1 MAGHASTVD
10 DPEKHFLGNLLEDDS
25 SHNPPSLSRG
35 SSSSIGAIPPVS
47 VISGVGPISTNN
59 ILRSYWPEP
68 PPPYSPPTQ
77 NPFQTPWYS
86 SEPQPFLKPT
96 SSDYILPSGR
106 ATFITQPQ
114 IHHHHHNLH
123 HHTHTHNVVENHHH
137 YPITTVTVPPQGYG
151 FNSLPKEPPNLGSIV
166 QNDENRSFSHEPA
179 KKCADQKA
187 DSRQH
192 PAPTTALPSNK
203 LPLSYRDVAARSDP
217 ITGSDGSPLLQ
228 AKKLQSTDNENRSN
242 FVKPR
247 EAVSTE
253 GSKGGRTRGDR
264 KAKCEQLVEFQK
276 ITRKKVVAKKEKTDS
291 SDTTTHPF
299 VGESSAVEA
308 PTKYEVLQ
316 KLTSKT
322 TKGAAGTENVL
333 VSKREREPMRA
344 AMVNERS
351 RSSSLFPGKGAGTVI
366 DVVARPKRAVDVD
379 KKKQTSG
386 NSSNSGNQPSQR
398 RRTVRKRNEHGWLD
412 KAVVIISLLFGWF
425 ELGFK
430 WFLNLVVDVCLQI
443 YDVTSFSITYLLEA
457 LHSSTRRLLLMINA
471 AVLYGFPICW
481 FNFRAVP
488 ILSVFPFSSFASSL
502 RQIDVRRVLRF
513 REPEP
518 LMWGLEENIILPTTG
533 EEALERFLCSPKC
546 HDAYGVLGLRASCTE
561 EDVRRHFKKLSA
573 LLNPDKNP
581 LEGAEEAYE
590 MVTKAYQV
598 LSTPESRKAYN
609 FNRIRPGKNDLHHEL
624 GEMWDRIRE
633 RIEEARSSMY
643 CDCGRRHARIA
654 LDIRQNEA
662 RYCRRC
668 RTRHP
673 ARANDIWVE
682 TRLCGLLWVY
692 FTCCDGIVYDITDW
706 ATCEVNYLKHVRP
719 NSHTVQYRL
728 VSPPTPSS
736 GRLSSGDST
745 SHHQHND
752 KLRDFGD
759 VTDDFRPDWARPGHA
774 QVSYLPLEP
783 RDEDR
788 SRRAANRRQKKWR

>member
-1 MAGHASTVD
+1 M
-10 DPEKHFLGNLLEDDS
+10 
-25 SHNPPSLSRG
+25 RG
-35 SSSSIGAIPPVS
+35 R
-47 VISGVGPISTNN
+47 T
-59 ILRSYWPEP
+59 
-68 PPPYSPPTQ
+68 
-77 NPFQTPWYS
+77 
-86 SEPQPFLKPT
+86 
-96 SSDYILPSGR
+96 
-106 ATFITQPQ
+106 TFITQPQ

-137 YPITTVTVPPQGYG
+137 YPITTVTVPPQGYS
-151 FNSLPKEPPNLGSIV
+151 FNSLSKEPPNFSSVV
-166 QNDENRSFSHEPA
+166 QNDENRSFLQEPV
-179 KKCADQKA
+179 KKCADQKV

-192 PAPTTALPSNK
+192 PAPAAVSPSNK

-217 ITGSDGSPLLQ
+217 ITGSDGGPLPQ
-228 AKKLQSTDNENRSN
+228 AKKLQSTDNENRSS

-264 KAKCEQLVEFQK
+264 KARSEQPVEFQK
-276 ITRKKVVAKKEKTDS
+276 ITRKKVVTKKEKTDLT
-291 SDTTTHPF
+291 DTTSHPY

-333 VSKREREPMRA
+333 VSKRERG
-344 AMVNERS
+344 N
-351 RSSSLFPGKGAGTVI
+351 GAGTVI
-366 DVVARPKRAVDVD
+366 DVVARPKRAIDVD
-379 KKKQTSG
+379 KKKQASG
-386 NSSNSGNQPSQR
+386 NSNSGNQASQR
-398 RRTVRKRNEHGWLD
+398 RRPARKRNEHGWLD

-425 ELGFK
+425 ELGFR
-430 WFLNLVVDVCLQI
+430 WILNLVVDVCLQI
-443 YDVTSFSITYLLEA
+443 YDVTSFS
-457 LHSSTRRLLLMINA
+457 
-471 AVLYGFPICW
+471 
-481 FNFRAVP
+481 
-488 ILSVFPFSSFASSL
+488 SFASSL
-502 RQIDVRRVLRF
+502 RQIDVRRMLRF

-561 EDVRRHFKKLSA
+561 EDVRRHYKKLSA

-682 TRLCGLLWVY
+682 TRLYGLLWVY

-752 KLRDFGD
+752 KLRDFTD
-759 VTDDFRPDWARPGHA
+759 VTEDFRPDWARPGHA

-788 SRRAANRRQKKWR
+788 SRRAANRHPYDVMDGDNPALRALSRR